1 MGHLPCPFPGKPP
14 FPELFSMSCSPPQT
28 CLDWPGHLRTVFNF
42 PFGRAGSGINLSQL
56 YGSGQQGEPGKSW
69 ILQLDRRGSEAQVTS
84 SSFKT
89 HRTRCT
95 AEGEVG
101 VRGRPN
107 GIHPVRHNNS
117 VLSPFSEPA

>member
-84 SSFKT
+84 SSFRHT
-89 HRTRCT
+89 EPGAQLR
-95 AEGEVG
+95 
-101 VRGRPN
+101 VRLG
-107 GIHPVRHNNS
+107 
-117 VLSPFSEPA
+117 